1 MKNISRNRLQDYD
14 TYTMPLKKKTTY
26 ILSAAA
32 VIFIVGYIFYHS
44 VALSILLCPL
54 SFFYPGMKEKEIIK
68 RRKNDLNLQFKDML
82 YSLSSSL
89 SAGRSIETAFQS
101 VLADLSILYGDN
113 EASIIVEMECIINK
127 IKLNET
133 VESALIDFAERAHLE
148 DIDNFVDVFQICKR
162 TGGNIIE
169 VLKNASN
176 IINDKIEIKQEIDTL
191 LAERRFEQKILNIL
205 PILMIILLS
214 VSAGDYIAPVFNTVI
229 GRLAM
234 TLSVV
239 LLLVAY
245 LISKKIMDIR
255 V

>member
-1 MKNISRNRLQDYD
+1 
-14 TYTMPLKKKTTY
+14 
-26 ILSAAA
+26 
-32 VIFIVGYIFYHS
+32 
-44 VALSILLCPL
+44 
-54 SFFYPGMKEKEIIK
+54 MKEKEIIK